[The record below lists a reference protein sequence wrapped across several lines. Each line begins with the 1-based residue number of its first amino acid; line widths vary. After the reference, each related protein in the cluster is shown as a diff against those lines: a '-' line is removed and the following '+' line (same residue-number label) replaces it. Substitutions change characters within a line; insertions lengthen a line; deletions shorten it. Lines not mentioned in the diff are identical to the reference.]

1 MSFEPR
7 ISLITLGVA
16 DVAAS
21 TAFYH
26 RLGFEPA
33 PQSNA
38 EVTFLPLQGVVLALF
53 GADALAQDAGVA
65 PGGGGFRGVA
75 LAYNVRAEE
84 EVARMLAFAVE
95 AGGRLLKPAQKAFWG
110 GTSGYFADPDGHV
123 WEIAHNPFFPMDESG
138 ALRLST

>member
-1 MSFEPR
+1 MPASR
-7 ISLITLGVA
+7 R
-16 DVAAS
+16 AA
-21 TAFYH
+21 A
-26 RLGFEPA
+26 GFA
-33 PQSNA
+33 
-38 EVTFLPLQGVVLALF
+38 
-53 GADALAQDAGVA
+53 
-65 PGGGGFRGVA
+65 GVA

-123 WEIAHNPFFPMDESG
+123 WEIAHNPFFPMDETG